1 MLSLPAVDNMRLV
14 LRKNGSPKQ
23 YTLSPGPL
31 MRPPP
36 GSPSAVGGGP
46 QDLQQSNP
54 GHLRINTSASRFI
67 SLVRNY

>member
-1 MLSLPAVDNMRLV
+1 MLSLSAVNNMRLV

-36 GSPSAVGGGP
+36 GSPSAVGGALKISNTP
-46 QDLQQSNP
+46 TQD
-54 GHLRINTSASRFI
+54 TY
-67 SLVRNY
+67 V